1 MTAFFHLCQT
11 SGKSAFHQAVNLVL
25 LFYQPRR
32 KLGQRHF
39 LVLYQPFAPHR
50 FFAEYFERR
59 AHRRRFFRVGGFA
72 PL

>member
-1 MTAFFHLCQT
+1 M
-11 SGKSAFHQAVNLVL
+11 